1 MAISRVELRAD
12 RLSRRRDSRS
22 LRVSRQT
29 IEPVDNPADTI
40 AGIVIDT
47 EPAPPHAPS
56 ADRGATAAT
65 ASGTKGYP
73 KYQTSDA
80 SGAMDERLRREMN
93 LTRSLNE
100 EKDRERHQDH
110 LASPHTKKTIVSSPE
125 ATPTRPTTS
134 DNELEQPVAV
144 DPLIATSGVSLN
156 AEVLSS
162 HGPIAT
168 DSIQAEKRSES
179 SVPTAGQ
186 SRMDLITGE
195 WTLYATTRS
204 QRPDQFANI
213 VVKPPLATDCPF
225 CCGQEHRTPNPVWSA
240 KLDDDDEESGDWS
253 VRVVPNLYPAVTHD
267 QASVE
272 NARDRNKTG
281 DEELPSSARRRRT
294 MEAGRLDS
302 VSFGA
307 HADAIFKTSVAPQSP
322 LRKTELFPC
331 EPATGGHEVIIESPR
346 HTESF
351 SELNTAEMA
360 LVFAAYAERIR
371 HWQTVAGIHH
381 VSIFKNVGRDAG
393 ASLQHSHSQL
403 IATSRIPTVV
413 QQVTRRLQAHYART
427 GSCLQCD
434 LVRGE
439 IQDKTRLVS
448 QTDSF
453 VAYCP
458 YASRFPLQVRLTS
471 KEHLACF
478 SELRPNQLSEVSRLV
493 LRVVRWLEALRPGT
507 AYNVLLHTCPV
518 KFDGDRQSQHWA
530 LDIFPRLS
538 RLAGFELATGAMIN
552 PMYPETAAKAFRE
565 QARLSDPR
573 YVLR

>member
-1 MAISRVELRAD
+1 MAITRVELRAN

-22 LRVSRQT
+22 LRVSRNV
-29 IEPVDNPADTI
+29 IEPIDDRADTVSGV
-40 AGIVIDT
+40 AIDT
-47 EPAPPHAPS
+47 ELTPHADRKPDRRPGAS
-56 ADRGATAAT
+56 AV
-65 ASGTKGYP
+65 SGSKDSLNHP
-73 KYQTSDA
+73 TSDA
-80 SGAMDERLRREMN
+80 SHAMDERLRREMN
-93 LTRSLNE
+93 LTRSLND
-100 EKDRERHQDH
+100 EKDRERHRDH
-110 LASPHTKKTIVSSPE
+110 LASPHTKQTIVASPE
-125 ATPTRPTTS
+125 GVPTQPTVSGHDLERPV
-134 DNELEQPVAV
+134 ELERI
-144 DPLIATSGVSLN
+144 IATSGVTPQSK
-156 AEVLSS
+156 VRSS
-162 HGPIAT
+162 GGPIAT
-168 DSIQAEKRSES
+168 DSSTAEDRLES
-179 SVPTAGQ
+179 SVATSGR

-204 QRPDQFANI
+204 QRPDQFANV
-213 VVKPPLATDCPF
+213 VVKPSPAVDCPF
-225 CCGQEHRTPNPVWSA
+225 CYGQEHRTPNPVWSA
-240 KLDDDDEESGDWS
+240 KLDDDDEEAGDWS

-267 QASVE
+267 HTSE
-272 NARDRNKTG
+272 EGNDRQDEPSG
-281 DEELPSSARRRRT
+281 EELPSSALRHRT
-294 MEAGRLDS
+294 AGSLDS

-307 HADAIFKTSVAPQSP
+307 HSDAILKASVSPKGP
-322 LRKTELFPC
+322 LRKTDLFPC

-351 SELNTAEMA
+351 SELNMSEMA
-360 LVFAAYAERIR
+360 LVFTAYAQRIR
-371 HWQTVAGIHH
+371 HWQSVAGIRH

-413 QQVTRRLQAHYART
+413 QQVARRLETHYART

-439 IQDKTRLVS
+439 IHDKSRLVS

-478 SELRPNQLSEVSRLV
+478 SDLRASQLSEVSRLV

-518 KFDGDRQSQHWA
+518 KLDGARQSQHWA
-530 LDIFPRLS
+530 MDVFPRLS

-552 PMYPETAAKAFRE
+552 PMFPETAAKAFRE

>member
-1 MAISRVELRAD
+1 MAITRVELRAD
-12 RLSRRRDSRS
+12 RLSRRRDTRS
-22 LRVSRQT
+22 LRVSRPS
-29 IEPVDNPADTI
+29 ISTI
-40 AGIVIDT
+40 ASPSDTVAGVVVDT
-47 EPAPPHAPS
+47 EPTPATV
-56 ADRGATAAT
+56 ADV
-65 ASGTKGYP
+65 KGNS
-73 KYQTSDA
+73 KNQTSDA
-80 SGAMDERLRREMN
+80 SRAMDERIHREMN
-93 LTRSLNE
+93 LTRSLNDE
-100 EKDRERHQDH
+100 RARDRHQEH
-110 LASPHTKKTIVSSPE
+110 LASPHTKKTIVTSLEAIPAKPKSSGE
-125 ATPTRPTTS
+125 DLGRPV
-134 DNELEQPVAV
+134 ELDRIA
-144 DPLIATSGVSLN
+144 ATSGVALDSKI
-156 AEVLSS
+156 LSS
-162 HGPIAT
+162 GDQTAAN
-168 DSIQAEKRSES
+168 SIHAELPLKS

-204 QRPDQFANI
+204 QRPDQFAD
-213 VVKPPLATDCPF
+213 VVAKPTPAVDCPF
-225 CCGQEHRTPNPVWSA
+225 CCGQEHRTPHPVWSA
-240 KLDDDDEESGDWS
+240 KLDDDEELASEWS

-267 QASVE
+267 HGSSKT
-272 NARDRNKTG
+272 NRDRADVA
-281 DEELPSSARRRRT
+281 DEELPSSARRHRT
-294 MEAGRLDS
+294 LEAGRLDS

-307 HADAIFKTSVAPQSP
+307 HADAILKASITPQITPQGP
-322 LRKTELFPC
+322 LPKAQLFPC

-351 SELNTAEMA
+351 SELNIAEMA

-371 HWQTVAGIHH
+371 YWQTVAGIHH

-413 QQVTRRLQAHYART
+413 QQVTHRLQSHYART

-493 LRVVRWLEALRPGT
+493 LRVVHWLEALRPGT

-518 KFDGDRQSQHWA
+518 KFDGARESQHWA

-552 PMYPETAAKAFRE
+552 PMFPETAAKAFRE